1 MNGGPPAADWQVARE
16 YSALMQCDRRAFAWE
31 WLRRTPRYR
40 RLWAARD
47 RLPVG
52 APISVG
58 LLAWIDPAIAAPEA
72 RPIWSPDVDPKVLQT
87 RAGSRAPGPGD
98 HFDILALADYVSIAV
113 DQAKREHWLIS
124 DGRWLIRLM
133 HHDGT
138 LLGRSTLLVHEIEG
152 LDSAAPKIAALQ
164 QFLALTARGDMPAPL
179 RPRES
184 RAARWILELR
194 TADALVAGASQ
205 KRIAEVLFGE
215 SVTLRRW
222 RVESA
227 SYRSRVQRLVKAA
240 QQYLAD
246 PFSGPWFR

>member
-1 MNGGPPAADWQVARE
+1 MTDGPPAADWQVASE
-16 YSALMQCDRRAFAWE
+16 YSALMLCDRRAFAWE
-31 WLRRTPRYR
+31 WLRRTRRYR

-58 LLAWIDPAIAAPEA
+58 LLTWIDPAIPAPEA

-87 RAGSRAPGPGD
+87 RAGNQAQGPRD
-98 HFDILALADYVSIAV
+98 HFDILALTDYVSVAV
-113 DQAKREHWLIS
+113 DRANSEHWLFS
-124 DGRWLIRLM
+124 DGRWLIRLV
-133 HHDGT
+133 HRDGT
-138 LLGRSTLLVHEIEG
+138 LLGRSGLLVHEIEG
-152 LDSAAPKIAALQ
+152 LESAAPKVAALQ
-164 QFLALTARGDMPAPL
+164 QLLALTARGEMPAPL

-194 TADALVAGASQ
+194 TGDALAAGASQ
-205 KRIAEVLFGE
+205 KNIAEVLFGE
-215 SVTLRRW
+215 AIPARRW

-227 SYRSRVQRLVKAA
+227 SFRSRVQRLVKTA
-240 QQYLAD
+240 QHYLAD